1 MALATIT
8 TKGQLTIPKTIRESL
23 QLHSGDKVEIIVT
36 DTKEAI
42 MRPISK
48 KVDDLFCKLHKP
60 GRKPVTIEEIDE
72 VVTKKM
78 KEKFA

>member
-48 KVDDLFCKLHKP
+48 KVDDLFGKLHKP
-60 GRKPVTIEEIDE
+60 DRKSVTLEEMDE
-72 VVTKKM
+72 AVTRKM

>member
-48 KVDDLFCKLHKP
+48 KVDDLFRKLHKP
-60 GRKPVTIEEIDE
+60 GRKSVTLEEMDE
-72 VVTKKM
+72 AVARKM